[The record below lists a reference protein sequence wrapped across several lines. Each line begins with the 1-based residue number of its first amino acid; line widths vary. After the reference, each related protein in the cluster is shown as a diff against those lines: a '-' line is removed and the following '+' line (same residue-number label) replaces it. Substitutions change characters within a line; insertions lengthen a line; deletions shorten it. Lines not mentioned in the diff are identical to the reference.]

1 MGSHRKTIVDCA
13 FYGEKKFPEGKTV
26 VPSIFSMQSLCNG
39 LDLFPTP
46 YILSVS
52 KITYPLGSL
61 GNNKETQ
68 QAPEPSS
75 SDYIIVTC

>member
-1 MGSHRKTIVDCA
+1 MHENNI
-13 FYGEKKFPEGKTV
+13 
-26 VPSIFSMQSLCNG
+26 
-39 LDLFPTP
+39 LDSQNPLFGITDKNL

-75 SDYIIVTC
+75 SDYIIMMC

>member
-1 MGSHRKTIVDCA
+1 MSPSHN
-13 FYGEKKFPEGKTV
+13 
-26 VPSIFSMQSLCNG
+26 L
-39 LDLFPTP
+39 L
-46 YILSVS
+46 LSVS

-75 SDYIIVTC
+75 SDYIIVTCWQGGVRLIWDTQ